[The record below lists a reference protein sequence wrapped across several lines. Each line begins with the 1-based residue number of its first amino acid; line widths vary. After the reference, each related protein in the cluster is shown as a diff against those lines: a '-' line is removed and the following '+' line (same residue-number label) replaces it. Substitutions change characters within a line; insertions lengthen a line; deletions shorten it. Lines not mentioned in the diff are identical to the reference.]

1 MTQASP
7 QLQSPSRWKTVAL
20 RVRKVILSLVGMYL
34 LTVLIFQGMTGSFSH
49 GIHRQGD
56 LYSVDL
62 RAMSDFSL
70 DQLNGRDEDIP
81 KPFRE
86 LDGKRVTLVGQM
98 WSPTAA
104 VGSVSRF
111 DLVYSI
117 NSCCFSGPPLVQHFV
132 HATTPASVPLTK
144 SSSFVNVTG
153 RLHVGVERDS
163 GGLTSVYRIDVED
176 VRPS

>member
-1 MTQASP
+1 MTQAVEQP
-7 QLQSPSRWKTVAL
+7 QSPSRWKTGL
-20 RVRKVILSLVGMYL
+20 LIVRKLILTLVGMYL

-49 GIHRQGD
+49 GIRRQGD
-56 LYSVDL
+56 MYSVDL

-70 DQLNGRDEDIP
+70 DQLNGHTEDIP

-98 WSPTAA
+98 WSPTNS
-104 VGSVSRF
+104 VGKVSRF
-111 DLVYSI
+111 ELVYSI

-132 HATTPASVPLTK
+132 HATTPDAEPVAMSRGY
-144 SSSFVNVTG
+144 VNVTG

-163 GGLTSVYRIDVED
+163 GGLTSVYRIDVEQ
-176 VRPS
+176 VQPS

>member
-1 MTQASP
+1 MTQAVEQP
-7 QLQSPSRWKTVAL
+7 QSPSRWKTGL
-20 RVRKVILSLVGMYL
+20 LMVRKIVLTLVSMYL
-34 LTVLIFQGMTGSFSH
+34 LMVLIFQGMTGSFSH
-49 GIHRQGD
+49 GIRRQGD

-98 WSPTAA
+98 WSPTTS
-104 VGSVSRF
+104 VGKVSRF

-132 HATTPASVPLTK
+132 HATLPDASPAAMSRGY
-144 SSSFVNVTG
+144 VNVTG

-163 GGLTSVYRIDVED
+163 GGLTSVYRIDVEQ
-176 VRPS
+176 VQPS